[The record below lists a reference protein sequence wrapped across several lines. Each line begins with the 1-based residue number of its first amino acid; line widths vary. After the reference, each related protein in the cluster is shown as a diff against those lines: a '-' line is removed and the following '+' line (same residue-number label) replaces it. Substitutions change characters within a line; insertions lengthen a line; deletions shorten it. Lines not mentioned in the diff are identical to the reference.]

1 MTSVLWH
8 PATPIGQ
15 SPRPPSIDTVR
26 ALCHDLRQPLAAIL
40 LLAGSESGDVR
51 RRMDGIL
58 DQAQWLSDMVEGVIG
73 GAADD
78 LPSNVDVA
86 ELASRCVVRAQPTA
100 TCRIAFFGCDNAKTV
115 ATPVALSRAV
125 SCVLDNAVRAAG
137 PGGQVTV
144 EVTGTDTEIT
154 IRVID
159 DGPGLAK
166 VSTNNSLGLTI
177 TRALVAA
184 CGGAFELRP
193 GTENGMAA
201 RIALPTVRSG
211 EMAS

>member
-8 PATPIGQ
+8 QATPIGQ
-15 SPRPPSIDTVR
+15 STSPPSIDTVR
-26 ALCHDLRQPLAAIL
+26 ALRH
-40 LLAGSESGDVR
+40 
-51 RRMDGIL
+51 
-58 DQAQWLSDMVEGVIG
+58 
-73 GAADD
+73 D

-86 ELASRCVVRAQPTA
+86 ELASRCVVRARPTA
-100 TCRIAFFGCDNAKTV
+100 PCRVAFLGTDRTLAV
-115 ATPVALSRAV
+115 AAPLALSRAV
-125 SCVLDNAVRAAG
+125 NCVLDNAVRAAG
-137 PGGQVTV
+137 PGRQVNV

-166 VSTNNSLGLTI
+166 VSSNSSLGLTI

-193 GTENGMAA
+193 GTESGMAA
-201 RIALPTVRSG
+201 RIALPTVRTG
-211 EMAS
+211 EMAP

>member
-15 SPRPPSIDTVR
+15 LTRPPSIDTVR

-40 LLAGSESGDVR
+40 LLAGSESGDVH

-78 LPSNVDVA
+78 PPVRVDVA
-86 ELASRCVVRAQPTA
+86 ELSYRCVQRAQPTA
-100 TCRIAFFGCDNAKTV
+100 RCRIAFFGCDNATTV
-115 ATPVALSRAV
+115 ATPVALGRAIT
-125 SCVLDNAVRAAG
+125 CVLDNAVRAAG

-144 EVTGTDTEIT
+144 DVTGIDKEIT

-159 DGPGLAK
+159 DGPGLGK
-166 VSTNNSLGLTI
+166 VPSNNSLGLTI

-193 GTENGMAA
+193 GTETGMVA
-201 RIALPTVRSG
+201 RIALPAVNSR